1 MYIYRLNLYY
11 IYIQKIKYDR
21 KKKKF
26 FFLVYT
32 LILKKEKKYIFLI
45 ELNIHSMR
53 TLCFKII

>member
-1 MYIYRLNLYY
+1 MTE
-11 IYIQKIKYDR
+11 
-21 KKKKF
+21 KKKNF